1 VEINLSGL
9 TLSAIFEACK
19 LETISITMREL
30 FRTIREAFFYAYYR
44 IRGYQDL
51 PMTFAA
57 LFLRLEPVIELAENF
72 GFNSKE
78 T

>member
-1 VEINLSGL
+1 
-9 TLSAIFEACK
+9 
-19 LETISITMREL
+19 MREL